1 MLNCQSDTAPV
12 SHVYCKSLHV
22 LSTLFPRSSTFPF
35 ELSMILSR
43 MLQAVDEKLTVGHV
57 FPPHTSDSLMVTVFI
72 VSIDP
77 AALLSDFSTRGSVE
91 PAPLSL
97 TANAT
102 ASPPHHT
109 PSSSSQDILAASP
122 CKGNEWIVS
131 HSPSTKHRL
140 QSEGHS

>member
-57 FPPHTSDSLMVTVFI
+57 FPPHTSDSLMVTVLI

-97 TANAT
+97 TVNAT
-102 ASPPHHT
+102 AWTVVVVVVVVTEFPLTSHQVPGEASAPFVCAPP
-109 PSSSSQDILAASP
+109 
-122 CKGNEWIVS
+122 
-131 HSPSTKHRL
+131 
-140 QSEGHS
+140 